1 MLCCCLARS
10 RLLVTSNS
18 DVFLDASIAFFHI
31 KLKLWMVS
39 SFVLYFPEI
48 NSHFTSIKIQLLRHI
63 FSTFSYLSSLPPLL
77 FFATFAD

>member
-31 KLKLWMVS
+31 KLKLW
-39 SFVLYFPEI
+39 FVFYFPEI